1 MLHNA
6 LLILRHEGP
15 VGLIGAVCGRLRAAA
30 ARLAGRRHLEKRIHD
45 YRMQLDLD
53 DRGLSRTL
61 ILFGKREREHQLML
75 ERVLMPGMTV
85 FDVGANIGYYA
96 LMEARLVGPK
106 GRVVA
111 LEPSPDNVDR
121 LRRNLE
127 LNQVANA
134 TVLNKA
140 VSDRPGRRRFFLADQ
155 SNLHTFHDTGSAAP
169 HLSGRSIEVDCTTVP
184 ELAAEFGAPDL
195 IRMDVEGH
203 EVEVLGGMVTAV
215 EAGSLAP
222 MILFETHLS
231 RYAAD
236 HDLEAP
242 LRRLFACGYR
252 ARLVA
257 SSQESGTARLEAMG
271 YAGGPR
277 FSSDM
282 TTRAIFENI
291 ADDDAVRLICETGG
305 VRAVLLAK
313 DDPACAAST
322 S

>member
-6 LLILRHEGP
+6 FLILRHEGP
-15 VGLIGAVCGRLRAAA
+15 VGLMAAVCGLARAAG

-75 ERVLMPGMTV
+75 ERALEPGMTV

-96 LMEARLVGPK
+96 LMEARLVGAQ
-106 GRVVA
+106 GRIVA
-111 LEPSPDNVDR
+111 LEPSPDNVR
-121 LRRNLE
+121 CLRRNLD
-127 LNQVANA
+127 LNRVTNV
-134 TVLNKA
+134 TVLNQA

-184 ELAAEFGAPDL
+184 DLAAEFGAPDL

-203 EVEVLGGMVTAV
+203 EVEVLGGMVAAV

-222 MILFETHLS
+222 MVLFETHLS
-231 RYAAD
+231 RYGAD
-236 HDLEAP
+236 HDLAAP

-257 SSQESGTARLEAMG
+257 SSQESGSQRLEAMG

-291 ADDDAVRLICETGG
+291 ADDDAVRLVCETGG

-313 DDPACAAST
+313 EGAVAAP
-322 S
+322 

>member
-6 LLILRHEGP
+6 LLILRYEGP
-15 VGLIGAVCGRLRAAA
+15 VGLMRAVCGLARAAG
-30 ARLAGRRHLEKRIHD
+30 ARLVGRHHLEKRIHG
-45 YRMQLDLD
+45 YRMELDPD

-96 LMEARLVGPK
+96 LMEARLVGAG

-111 LEPSPDNVDR
+111 LEPSPDNVQR

-127 LNQVANA
+127 LNRVANVA
-134 TVLNKA
+134 VLDKA

-203 EVEVLGGMVTAV
+203 EVEVLGGMVAAV

-222 MILFETHLS
+222 MVLFETHLS
-231 RYAAD
+231 RYGPD

-282 TTRAIFENI
+282 TTRAIFEDI

>member
-1 MLHNA
+1 M
-6 LLILRHEGP
+6 
-15 VGLIGAVCGRLRAAA
+15 GLIGAVCGRLQAAA

-96 LMEARLVGPK
+96 LMEARLVGPE

-231 RYAAD
+231 RYAVD

-291 ADDDAVRLICETGG
+291 ADDDTVRLICETGG

-313 DDPACAAST
+313 DDSAGAAST

>member
-1 MLHNA
+1 M
-6 LLILRHEGP
+6 
-15 VGLIGAVCGRLRAAA
+15 GLMRAVCGRLQAAA

-75 ERVLMPGMTV
+75 ERVLKPGMTV
-85 FDVGANIGYYA
+85 FDVGANIGYYV

-106 GRVVA
+106 GRIVA

-134 TVLNKA
+134 TVLSKA

-155 SNLHTFHDTGSAAP
+155 SNLHTFHDTGSALP
-169 HLSGRSIEVDCTTVP
+169 HLTGRSIEVDCTTVP

-203 EVEVLGGMVTAV
+203 EVEVLGGMVAAV
-215 EAGSLAP
+215 EAGRLMP
-222 MILFETHLS
+222 MVLFETHLS
-231 RYAAD
+231 RYGAE

-257 SSQESGTARLEAMG
+257 SSQESGTARLEALG

-282 TTRAIFENI
+282 TTRAIFENV